1 MKKYLLAVL
10 FAVTS
15 SIMMQAQRM
24 LPKQKG
30 LEINTGTLSGDSPG
44 RNYYLSIGL
53 TVNGRNGNYRLWAL
67 EYTHQY
73 STYKNLRIPQETYSM
88 EGGYSFYLFGDRRK
102 NISLNTAISGAIG
115 YETINR
121 GDDLLYDGAKILN
134 EENFIY
140 GVGGKLSLETYLS
153 DHFVLLVQARAKIF
167 WGTSLEQLRPSAG
180 VGLRYNF

>member
-10 FAVTS
+10 FVVTS
-15 SIMMQAQRM
+15 STMVQAQRM

-30 LEINTGTLSGDSPG
+30 LEVSTGVLSDNQIGNDYYINVAM
-44 RNYYLSIGL
+44 
-53 TVNGRNGNYRLWAL
+53 TVNGRNGNYQLWAA

-73 STYKNLRIPQETYSM
+73 SSYNELRIPLETYSI
-88 EGGYSFYLFGDRRK
+88 EGGYSFYLFGDIRK
-102 NISLNTAISGAIG
+102 NIYLNAALTGIIG

-121 GDDLLYDGAKILN
+121 GTDILYDGAKILN

-153 DHFVLLVQARAKIF
+153 DHFILLLQARAKVF
-167 WGTSLEQLRPSAG
+167 WETSLEQLRPSAG
-180 VGLRYNF
+180 LGLRYNF

>member
-10 FAVTS
+10 FVVTS
-15 SIMMQAQRM
+15 SIMVQAQRM

-30 LEINTGTLSGDSPG
+30 FEINAGTLSRYDSD
-44 RNYYLSIGL
+44 RNYYLNIGL

-73 STYKNLRIPQETYSM
+73 STYKELRIPQETYSM
-88 EGGYSFYLFGDRRK
+88 EGGYSFYLFGDIRK
-102 NISLNTAISGAIG
+102 NISLNAAITGLIG

-121 GDDLLYDGAKILN
+121 GNDILYDGAKILN

-140 GVGGKLSLETYLS
+140 GAGGKLSLETYLS
-153 DHFVLLVQARAKIF
+153 DHFVLLLQAKTKAF
-167 WGTSLEQLRPSAG
+167 WGTSLQQLRPSTG
-180 VGLRYNF
+180 IGLRYNF